1 MFTYMVNI
9 FIMIIIIFIVIITT
23 FIIIIIIIIIII
35 TTTIIIWEFYNLG
48 SQSLSSYQKH
58 RQVLTS

>member
-9 FIMIIIIFIVIITT
+9 FIMIILIFIVIITI
-23 FIIIIIIIIIII
+23 FISIIIIIIII

>member
-23 FIIIIIIIIIII
+23 FIIIIIIIIII

>member
-1 MFTYMVNI
+1 MKLPLGTN
-9 FIMIIIIFIVIITT
+9 IIIIIIIIIV
-23 FIIIIIIIIIII
+23 IIIIIIIII
-35 TTTIIIWEFYNLG
+35 TIQGFYLLG

>member
-23 FIIIIIIIIIII
+23 FIIIIIIIII

-58 RQVLTS
+58 RQVFTS

>member
-1 MFTYMVNI
+1 MVNI
-9 FIMIIIIFIVIITT
+9 FIMIMIIIFIVNI
-23 FIIIIIIIIIII
+23 FIIIII
-35 TTTIIIWEFYNLG
+35 TTIIIWEFYNLG

>member
-9 FIMIIIIFIVIITT
+9 FIMIILIFIVIITI
-23 FIIIIIIIIIII
+23 FISIIIIIII